1 MPAARTS
8 AGSKFLIRIL
18 ITRHLPRIRRCFL
31 TISCRVIGCVALPWV
46 IYVSQPTKH
55 SARILIAFACVYLF
69 WGSTYL
75 AIRTGVEVLN
85 PFFLVAVRFL
95 ISGPI
100 MLGLCAL
107 RGLRLRPSR
116 RDVGMLA
123 VIGILILGIGNMGVV
138 WAEQYLPSGLASLLV
153 AVVPLYVALIEAVL
167 PRGERLQPTGWL
179 GIAIGFA
186 GLVLLLMPG
195 LREGPKGHSGLFL
208 GSAVALLSA
217 LAWTCGSVFSRRAKV
232 ATGPFV
238 GAGWQMLF
246 AGLFNVLLT
255 LLTGGARHVRW
266 TAQGIWSIAWLVT
279 FGSLVGYTAY
289 VYLLDNVP
297 VAKVATYAY
306 INPIVAVVLGALLL
320 HERMVPVEYAGM
332 AAILVA
338 VYLVTSSK
346 LTSDKAAP
354 KIESLT
360 IEPQT

>member
-1 MPAARTS
+1 MVCCGLDDLGCGAVASPCELARRPTRYHESIHVTQPA
-8 AGSKFLIRIL
+8 KF
-18 ITRHLPRIRRCFL
+18 
-31 TISCRVIGCVALPWV
+31 SG
-46 IYVSQPTKH
+46 
-55 SARILIAFACVYLF
+55 RILIAFACVYVF

-75 AIRTGVEVLN
+75 AIRTGVQVLN

-100 MLGLCAL
+100 MLGFCAW

-116 RDVGMLA
+116 RDLGMLA
-123 VIGILILGIGNMGVV
+123 LIGILILGIGNMGVV

-167 PRGERLQPTGWL
+167 PRGERLQMLGWV
-179 GIAIGFA
+179 GVAIGFL
-186 GLVLLLMPG
+186 GLLLLLLPG

-217 LAWTCGSVFSRRAKV
+217 FAWTCGSVLSRRAKLS
-232 ATGPFV
+232 TGPFV

-255 LLTGGARHVRW
+255 LGTGGARNVHW

-332 AAILVA
+332 AAILIA

-346 LTSDKAAP
+346 LTSERAVVPAA
-354 KIESLT
+354 SST
-360 IEPQT
+360 V